1 MSDGGA
7 HQGLVS
13 RLASPHDIPALT
25 QLMNAAITELQRD
38 FLDGAQIESSRAIM
52 KLDIE
57 LIEDG
62 TYFVIET
69 TDDNLAGCGG
79 WSKRRDLAGHDG
91 SKGRSGQFLDP
102 AVDAAEVRAMYTH
115 PNFARRGVGR
125 LILELCE
132 SAAAQEG
139 FSRLELMAT
148 ISGYPLYIAYGFD
161 PIERVNDSTGG
172 AAVPLVKMSKTIH
185 SNRAGRT

>member
-1 MSDGGA
+1 
-7 HQGLVS
+7 
-13 RLASPHDIPALT
+13 
-25 QLMNAAITELQRD
+25 
-38 FLDGAQIESSRAIM
+38 
-52 KLDIE
+52 IE

-79 WSKRRDLAGHDG
+79 WSRRRDLAGHDG

-115 PNFARRGVGR
+115 PNFARRGVAR

-148 ISGYPLYIAYGFD
+148 ISGYPLYLAYGFD
-161 PIERVNDSTGG
+161 PVERVNDSTGG

-185 SNRAGRT
+185 PNRAGRT

>member
-7 HQGLVS
+7 HEGLVS
-13 RLASPHDIPALT
+13 RLASPDDVPALT
-25 QLMNAAITELQRD
+25 ELMNAAITELQRD

-52 KLDIE
+52 NLDTE

-69 TDDNLAGCGG
+69 TDDKLAGCGG
-79 WSKRRDLAGHDG
+79 WSRKRDLAGHDG
-91 SKGRSGQFLDP
+91 SKGRSGRLLDP
-102 AVDAAEVRAMYTH
+102 AVDPAEVRAMYTH
-115 PNFARRGVGR
+115 PEFARRGVGR

-148 ISGYPLYIAYGFD
+148 ISGYPLYLAYGFE
-161 PIERVNDSTGG
+161 PIARVDDSTGG
-172 AAVPLVKMSKTIH
+172 AAVPLVKMTKTIH
-185 SNRAGRT
+185 PDRARRT